1 MSDNLQ
7 DSYAVVSGSTQVK
20 GVFFSPSDV
29 LNEKCAQG
37 EMKNRKYNVQLPVD
51 FFCSFLRF
59 GFYSF
64 FFNPSCFFTALSG

>member
-51 FFCSFLRF
+51 FFCSF
-59 GFYSF
+59 
-64 FFNPSCFFTALSG
+64 